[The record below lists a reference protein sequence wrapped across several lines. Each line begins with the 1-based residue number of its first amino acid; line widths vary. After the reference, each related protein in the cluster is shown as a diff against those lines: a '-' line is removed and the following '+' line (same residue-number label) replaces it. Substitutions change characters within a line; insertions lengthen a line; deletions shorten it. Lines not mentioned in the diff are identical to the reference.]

1 MQDNQCYTNKSSTK
15 GKRKELRINQ
25 TPGERIL
32 WKELRSKKFG
42 VKFRRQFNIDYY
54 IVDFYCHEL
63 KLIIELDGSIH
74 GEEEVKRKDT
84 IRENY
89 LKEKGY
95 IVVRYT
101 NEELKYDKTAVLQ
114 DIANRVDM
122 LQVRLKTPSSSP
134 L

>member
-1 MQDNQCYTNKSSTK
+1 MQESKVYTNKSSTK
-15 GKRKELRINQ
+15 NKRKELRINQ
-25 TPGERIL
+25 TLGERIL

-42 VKFRRQFNIDYY
+42 VKFRRQFNIGYY

-74 GEEEVKRKDT
+74 GEEEIKRKDS

-101 NEELKYDKTAVLQ
+101 NEQLKYEKSAVLQ
-114 DIANRVDM
+114 DIANRIGI
-122 LQVRLKTPSSSP
+122 LLSNLKTPSSSP